1 MTVSMR
7 WRARQILVVACLGLW
22 LPALGAQ
29 QPPEAPASRA
39 TGRPAAGRGAPPNPD
54 VMNARQVEN
63 YFDNYVLI
71 EARTQLQM
79 TDDVYFKF
87 GPPMERLQ
95 RLRRGIEGDRRR
107 ILMQLNELSR
117 AVGTTDDA
125 AIAVQLKALDDLR
138 VQSAEQIR
146 QAYAELDALLSP
158 RQRARLR
165 VFENS
170 MEQRKLELVLQAQQR
185 ARQAARSRGAA
196 PAPAPA
202 AGARGGGG

>member
-1 MTVSMR
+1 MR
-7 WRARQILVVACLGLW
+7 SRARQALVVACLGLW
-22 LPALGAQ
+22 LPAVSAQ
-29 QPPEAPASRA
+29 QPPDSQAGRA
-39 TGRPAAGRGAPPNPD
+39 TGRPGAGRGAPPNPD